1 MTVTYRIDSN
11 PVSYETVNNI
21 TSIEVGNSF
30 VNIVN
35 KDGKKTKVNFN
46 NLLLIESGE
55 SDEE

>member
-21 TSIEVGNSF
+21 MSIEVGNSF